1 MLLINK
7 TYKTSKVQKIE
18 INGTKNVGFEIMK
31 NALIN
36 ATTKKFEVIEKNILP
51 ITWGLYWHNKF
62 ETWKY
67 DVYDERN
74 VFCFGRGVLPVIGGH
89 RLVFSFRSP
98 LWDGFYFSSMGGA
111 GYQFM
116 GTGLNNIAII
126 GRCEKPSI
134 LVIENEG
141 QLKIDFIEVKED
153 LKTVY
158 DVSNYILELYKDKN
172 LRSVVVGEAAKRTNM
187 GGLFSQTV
195 RNGKFIEGSEDWA
208 ARGGGG
214 SVLYR
219 AHNIMG
225 IAFFGNEKENK
236 EEKEKAKKIIE
247 EYYNKPVSKV
257 VLEHT
262 KKYRYDEETKTGGT
276 FGNNWILYK
285 EKVPIFN
292 WRMPYIDREDRK
304 KILDKILKFYLETF
318 NKESI
323 ETKKW
328 TNCGEPCPV
337 LCKKYRNK
345 NKVDYEPYAANGT
358 LLGIFDLYE
367 ADRVVKE
374 VDALG
379 FDAIEIGNLTAWVF
393 ELLDVGLLREEELN
407 IKKPVF
413 DYKKIVNGD
422 DNEIKE
428 ISKHN
433 AEQAIK
439 FMHNLV
445 ENSNEIYKILSLGK
459 RKASKILNE
468 RFKSRVDKV
477 GKKFNDFAAYIPLG
491 DWGEMAPNLYW
502 TPGFF
507 IPLVVQGRYLT
518 YYKPEFNEPEKLA
531 ELIVDSIKLEL
542 PIENLG
548 ICRFH
553 RRWLKPI
560 LNDLTKEFLDIE
572 DIVEDS
578 IKLYREICEYNKKV
592 GYPAKIE
599 SERVEDLIIALA
611 REFNNEKWTKKFE
624 NRENVAEYIKR
635 VLNKYSE
642 LLGIDWK
649 IN

>member
-1 MLLINK
+1 M
-7 TYKTSKVQKIE
+7 
-18 INGTKNVGFEIMK
+18 GFEIMK

-111 GYQFM
+111 GYQFI

-578 IKLYREICEYNKKV
+578 IKLYKEICEYNKKV